1 MLQSMKIGQRLGL
14 GFGFILVLM
23 IAVIAASLNSIKISH
38 ENLNRIVRVNN
49 IRLLMANN
57 MVDDVREVSI
67 ALRTVLLLKETGK
80 AREIKNKIDES
91 RKKYDTD
98 FEKLQELTAKD
109 DTEAWDIISKIKA
122 SQDAS
127 RQLNNKVFDLAIA
140 GKHAEALDL
149 MIKKASPAVG
159 QWIEH
164 ADNLI
169 RRNEERNSMRYDQ
182 TEKDQ
187 AIARITLLIFG
198 VVGVALSVAVA
209 IILTLSITRPLKVAT
224 NMVLSRDLTADISAY
239 KKGEGELGL
248 MINSFSKDISERM
261 KMEQEIRDASL
272 YTRNLIEASLDPLIT
287 ISPDGKIT
295 DVNKTTEEV
304 TGVSREGLIGSD
316 FSDYFTE
323 PEKAREVYKQVFS
336 QGIVKDYLLTIRHS
350 SGRTIDVL
358 YNASIYKN
366 ETGEVQGVFA
376 AARDITKLANLLQE
390 IKETVRVLAT
400 SSSEITAT
408 VAELASTAAQAA
420 TAVNETTTTVEEVKQ
435 TAVLS
440 SQKARSVSDSA
451 QKTFQV
457 SQDGKK
463 SLEQTIESMNYIR
476 GQMESIA
483 ETVVRLSEQS
493 HAIGETVA
501 TVNDI
506 AEQSNLLAV
515 NAAIEAAKAGEQG
528 KGFVV
533 VAQEIKSLAEQSKRA
548 TAQVRTILSD
558 VQKGI
563 NSTVIV
569 TEQGSKAVE
578 AGVKQAATS
587 GEAIMTLADSIT
599 EAVKASTQIA
609 ASSQQQLAGMDQVV
623 LAMESINQASL
634 QNVAGT
640 RQVETA
646 AQNLQELGQK
656 LKQLLERHET

>member
-14 GFGFILVLM
+14 GFGLILVLM
-23 IAVIAASLNSIKISH
+23 IAVIAASLNSINISH

-80 AREIKNKIDES
+80 AREIKNKIDKS

-109 DTEAWDIISKIKA
+109 DTETWDIISKIKA

-127 RQLNNKVFDLAIA
+127 RQLNNKVLDLAMA

-149 MIKKASPAVG
+149 MIKKAGPAVG

-187 AIARITLLIFG
+187 AIARMTLLIFG

-366 ETGEVQGVFA
+366 EAGEVQGVFA

-463 SLEQTIESMNYIR
+463 SLEQTVESMNYIR

-587 GEAIMTLADSIT
+587 GEAIMMLADSIT

-623 LAMESINQASL
+623 LAMESINQASV

-640 RQVETA
+640 RQVEAA